1 MKLRKVIIA
10 IGVILL
16 VFLSNAGSVM
26 AEREIGTYTL
36 TPFIGGY
43 LFDSDL
49 DLDNKPL
56 GVLGAGFGF
65 TLDKT
70 WDIEGVFKY
79 IDTESEAGAGDVK
92 GYQYHLDGLYHFMPS
107 GKLLPYLAAGIG
119 GITLDPDRGGS
130 DTDPLINYGAGVKY
144 FLKENMALRGDVRHI
159 ISFGSTNHNLCYTI
173 GLSIFFGGEKKKI
186 VKPPADIDKDGVYDY
201 LDKCPD
207 TPAGV
212 KVNTKGCPLDSDE
225 DGVYDYQDQCP
236 DTPKGVSVDSQGCP
250 LDTDKDGVYDYLDKC
265 PDTPRGATVNHR
277 GCWVLTGVLFETAR
291 WDIKP
296 QAYSRLNEIV
306 DILKK
311 NPSLRLEIQGHT
323 DTQGSERL
331 NKRLS
336 ENRAQAVMEY
346 LVKQGIE
353 PRRLRAV
360 GLWFTQPAASN
371 DTPEGRAQNRRVE
384 LKPVY

>member
-1 MKLRKVIIA
+1 M
-10 IGVILL
+10 
-16 VFLSNAGSVM
+16 
-26 AEREIGTYTL
+26 
-36 TPFIGGY
+36 
-43 LFDSDL
+43 LFRS
-49 DLDNKPL
+49 
-56 GVLGAGFGF
+56 
-65 TLDKT
+65 
-70 WDIEGVFKY
+70 
-79 IDTESEAGAGDVK
+79 
-92 GYQYHLDGLYHFMPS
+92 
-107 GKLLPYLAAGIG
+107 
-119 GITLDPDRGGS
+119 
-130 DTDPLINYGAGVKY
+130 
-144 FLKENMALRGDVRHI
+144 
-159 ISFGSTNHNLCYTI
+159 
-173 GLSIFFGGEKKKI
+173 
-186 VKPPADIDKDGVYDY
+186 
-201 LDKCPD
+201 
-207 TPAGV
+207 
-212 KVNTKGCPLDSDE
+212 
-225 DGVYDYQDQCP
+225 
-236 DTPKGVSVDSQGCP
+236 
-250 LDTDKDGVYDYLDKC
+250 LDKC

-323 DTQGSERL
+323 DTQGSEGF

-371 DTPEGRAQNRRVE
+371 DTPKGRAQNRRVE